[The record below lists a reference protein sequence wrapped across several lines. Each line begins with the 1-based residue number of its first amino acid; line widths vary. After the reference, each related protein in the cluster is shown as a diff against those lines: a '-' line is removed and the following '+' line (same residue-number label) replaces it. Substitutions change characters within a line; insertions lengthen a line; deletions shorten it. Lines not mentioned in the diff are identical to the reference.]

1 MFNFFKKKN
10 LDKLK
15 DDQQTS
21 FEIGLTASVL
31 AYEIARS
38 DGDIS
43 QEELTLL
50 LNEIKKI
57 ANNVGKS
64 DDEILKIIKIYS
76 ENSVSFYE
84 FVEDINKEYSKEEKL
99 SLIEFLWDV
108 AYADNILEVSEE
120 RLIRRIADLI
130 KIKDLEVLKLK
141 DKSKNQ

>member
-50 LNEIKKI
+50 LNEIKKLLI
-57 ANNVGKS
+57 M
-64 DDEILKIIKIYS
+64 L
-76 ENSVSFYE
+76 ENQMMRF
-84 FVEDINKEYSKEEKL
+84 
-99 SLIEFLWDV
+99 
-108 AYADNILEVSEE
+108 
-120 RLIRRIADLI
+120 
-130 KIKDLEVLKLK
+130 
-141 DKSKNQ
+141 

>member
-84 FVEDINKEYSKEEKL
+84 FVEDITVFASGKDGIFNAGTPIGKTKENGEVELFVDPNQLSFVTVNLSIQNAGKL
-99 SLIEFLWDV
+99 
-108 AYADNILEVSEE
+108 
-120 RLIRRIADLI
+120 
-130 KIKDLEVLKLK
+130 
-141 DKSKNQ
+141 